1 MPLPDTAPPPL
12 DARLKGYPPGA
23 PPLHRA
29 QIAAQH
35 WNVLAGDLPLPLAV
49 VQRGALAQNLG
60 WMQRHVQA
68 HGIALAPHGKTTMS
82 PELFAAQAEAGAWG
96 ITFASV
102 HQLARGVA
110 GGVRRALIANQV
122 IQPSDLRQLA
132 ALRAA
137 HPALRAPFFID
148 SPAQIALIE
157 AEPLDAPLEVLVEL
171 GLPSDPTGQ
180 RARGRTGCRR
190 HDDALAL
197 ARAAHASPA
206 VTLAGLSTYEG
217 LWGSGDSAADRALVD
232 GLMQR
237 VHALVQAM
245 DAEALFE
252 APEILVTAGGSA
264 VFDLVSPW
272 LNPAAFPALS
282 RPVLGLLRSGC
293 YVTHDSGHYQ
303 RMVHVA
309 HQRLGCATAS
319 EGADGLRAALQVWAL
334 VQSVPE
340 PGLAI
345 LNAGK
350 RDVGID
356 MGPPVALLHAPR
368 GATTATPAPAHW
380 RITQLN
386 DQHAY
391 LDTGTDAL
399 QVGDRVALG
408 ISHPCTTFDKW
419 RWMAV
424 VDDDL
429 QVVDALT
436 TMF

>member
-1 MPLPDTAPPPL
+1 M
-12 DARLKGYPPGA
+12 
-23 PPLHRA
+23 
-29 QIAAQH
+29 
-35 WNVLAGDLPLPLAV
+35 
-49 VQRGALAQNLG
+49 
-60 WMQRHVQA
+60 
-68 HGIALAPHGKTTMS
+68 
-82 PELFAAQAEAGAWG
+82 
-96 ITFASV
+96 
-102 HQLARGVA
+102 A
-110 GGVRRALIANQV
+110 GGASGGVTQALIANQV
-122 IQPSDLRQLA
+122 VQPSDLRQLA

-137 HPALRAPFFID
+137 QPGLRAPFFID
-148 SPAQIALIE
+148 SAAQIALIE
-157 AEPLDAPLEVLVEL
+157 AEHLGAPLEVLVEL
-171 GLPSDPTGQ
+171 GLPG
-180 RARGRTGCRR
+180 GRTGCRG
-190 HDDALAL
+190 HDEALAL

-217 LWGSGDSAADRALVD
+217 LWGQGDSAADRTLVD

-237 VHALVQAM
+237 VHALARAM
-245 DAEALFE
+245 DAEGLFE
-252 APEILVTAGGSA
+252 APDIIITAGGSA

-272 LNPAAFPALS
+272 LNPASFPPLS

-309 HQRLGCATAS
+309 HQRLGCAD
-319 EGADGLRAALQVWAL
+319 ADGLRAALQVWAL

-356 MGPPVALLHAPR
+356 MGLPVALRHAPR
-368 GATTATPAPAHW
+368 GATTATLAAAHW
-380 RITQLN
+380 RITKLN

-391 LDTGTDAL
+391 LETGADTL

-419 RWMAV
+419 RWMPV
-424 VDDDL
+424 VDEAFT
-429 QVVDALT
+429 VVDAIT